1 MVSAA
6 NVIWACMKA
15 SFYIYGFWLYSSEI
29 VCCAVPTAGIGAL
42 LLFILVHIGKLPA
55 PDPATVEEILGQD
68 PLLQERDDSKKDS
81 EEAIYIMRSIAHRGA
96 ALDAPENSISAF
108 RQAKEKGMTAV
119 EFDVTLTKDNVPI
132 VFHDDTVDRM
142 TEATGRINS
151 MTWEEVKQLDISEKH
166 PMRHKYGGER
176 IPLFE
181 DVVKEC
187 LDLGLRMFIDLKGD
201 DLKMVSVVHNAYK
214 NHKEMYTRA
223 IVSSFNPFLIYMVRL
238 QDPRITCMLAWRP
251 HRFATLFYNGTNGD
265 GQYRYDD
272 PVRHYVARS
281 VDLLDEWALHN
292 FYHHFLG
299 TSLVGLLRDTISQEV
314 VRLWKERG
322 LRVMPWTV
330 NLPLE
335 KQYFSRILKVGPADA
350 YTKPIELK
358 SVRTCCTSLRLKVTS
373 FWAASS
379 LEMSIVSPV

>member
-223 IVSSFNPFLIYMVRL
+223 IVSSFNPFLIYMIRRG
-238 QDPRITCMLAWRP
+238 DPCITSSLAWRP
-251 HRFATLFYNGTNGD
+251 HLYASASYSGVEGESQPRYNNLP
-265 GQYRYDD
+265 QMLA
-272 PVRHYVARS
+272 ARA
-281 VDLLDEWALHN
+281 V
-292 FYHHFLG
+292 
-299 TSLVGLLRDTISQEV
+299 DTINKWAYENFFHHVLGLSVILLHKDTVTSEV

-335 KQYFSRILKVGPADA
+335 KQYFSRILKVTYLTDTLIGETD
-350 YTKPIELK
+350 
-358 SVRTCCTSLRLKVTS
+358 
-373 FWAASS
+373 
-379 LEMSIVSPV
+379 VS